1 MGLFARFRNEWKE
14 VSHDLREIFQLR
26 FQLIKLETI
35 EWISLFLAHIF
46 FLLFFSVLLFI
57 LLLFVVASIGIYIM
71 EWTQS
76 FGLGFSFSTLM
87 LLITLA
93 VVWKFK
99 TPLVITPVKRFFI
112 RMFNNNKSILIN
124 PKSHLTKIKNTN
136 PNIEP

>member
-1 MGLFARFRNEWKE
+1 MTLLSSLRKEWNRVWKD
-14 VSHDLREIFQLR
+14 VREIIFLRSQL
-26 FQLIKLETI
+26 LKSEII
-35 EWISLFLAHIF
+35 EWVCLFIAHIF

-57 LLLFVVASIGIYIM
+57 LLLTAIASIGFYIM

-76 FGLGFSFSTLM
+76 AGLGFSFSTLM

-93 VVWKFK
+93 VVWKLK

-112 RMFNNNKSILIN
+112 RMFNNKTILIN
-124 PKSHLTKIKNTN
+124 PKSHLTKNKNTN